1 MAAEI
6 KPVLKYTFVLN
17 IFIGFGYGLTLLL
30 ISESFY
36 EFIEHPFYDPVI
48 NVLLGAFIL
57 AMGFISFLSYRETDW
72 EKVKNIVLMMIFLN
86 LLSSIAFII
95 LHFEMLFVQHIEI
108 WINIGVFVLL
118 TVLYVYSYFQ
128 QQK

>member
-6 KPVLKYTFVLN
+6 KPILKYTFLLN
-17 IFIGFGYGLTLLL
+17 IFVGLGYGFTLLL
-30 ISESFY
+30 ISESFLT
-36 EFIEHPFYDPVI
+36 FIEHPFYDPVI

-57 AMGFISFLSYRETDW
+57 TMGFISFLSYRETDW

-95 LHFEMLFVQHIEI
+95 LHFEYDLATIN
-108 WINIGVFVLL
+108 WTNIGTYVLL
-118 TVLYVYSYFQ
+118 SVLYVYSYIQ